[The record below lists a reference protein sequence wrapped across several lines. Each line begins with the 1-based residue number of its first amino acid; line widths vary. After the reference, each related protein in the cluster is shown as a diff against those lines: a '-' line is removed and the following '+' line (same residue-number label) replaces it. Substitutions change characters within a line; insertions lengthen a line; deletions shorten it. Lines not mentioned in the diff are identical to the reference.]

1 MRTLKRYIARIVMS
15 SIASVLVV
23 LVAVFS
29 FFEFIDELDQV
40 GRGGYGILAIVE
52 FVFFSIPRLT
62 YELFPIAALIG
73 TLIGLGNLVRNSE
86 MIVIRTSGV
95 SLGRI
100 VLSVMKLG
108 SVFVLASLVVG
119 EFIAPPSE
127 ELAQHRKSIATTNK
141 IALRTAGGFWARDG
155 RSYINIRRVL
165 PGNRMEEV
173 YIYEFDD
180 QNRLRV
186 STFAR
191 QAYYKRG
198 RWVLERINQTVFEA
212 DRVRK
217 RRMEHATWDS
227 LLDPKL
233 INLVAINPQHLSL
246 INLYNYIRFR
256 EANGQNTRYY
266 RHALWAK
273 LSYPLATG
281 VMVFLAIPIV
291 LVTAQKTGIGQ
302 RVVIGS
308 CIGLVFHIVNKA
320 AGSLGVLFDLS
331 PVLSAMFPTAA
342 TFMAAVLLMRRVH

>member
-1 MRTLKRYIARIVMS
+1 MDRYIARIVMI

-29 FFEFIDELDQV
+29 FFKFIDELDQV
-40 GRGGYGILAIVE
+40 GRGGYGILTIVE
-52 FVFFSIPRLT
+52 FVFFSTPRLT

-73 TLIGLGNLVRNSE
+73 TLIGLGTLVRNSE

-95 SLGRI
+95 SLARI

-127 ELAQHRKSIATTNK
+127 EVAQHRKSIATTNQ

-165 PGNRMEEV
+165 PGNRVEGV

-186 STFAR
+186 STSAR
-191 QAYYKRG
+191 QAYYKQG
-198 RWVLERINQTVFEA
+198 RWVLEKINQTVFDA

-217 RRMEHATWDS
+217 RRMEHAPWDS

-233 INLVAINPQHLSL
+233 INLAAINPQHLSM

-256 EANGQNTRYY
+256 EANGQNSRYY

-291 LVTAQKTGIGQ
+291 LVTAQKAGIGQ

-308 CIGLVFHIVNKA
+308 CIGLVFHIINKA
-320 AGSLGVLFDLS
+320 AGSLGVVFDLS

-342 TFMAAVLLMRRVH
+342 TFLAAVLLMRRVH

>member
-1 MRTLKRYIARIVMS
+1 MG

-29 FFEFIDELDQV
+29 FFKFIDDLDQV

-73 TLIGLGNLVRNSE
+73 TLIGLGTLVRNSE

-95 SLGRI
+95 SLTRI
-100 VLSVMKLG
+100 VFSVMKLG

-119 EFIAPPSE
+119 EFIAPPGE
-127 ELAQHRKSIATTNK
+127 ELAQNRKAIATTKK
-141 IALRTAGGFWARDG
+141 IAPTPGGFWARDG

-165 PGNRMEEV
+165 PDNRVEEV
-173 YIYEFDD
+173 SIYEFDD

-186 STFAR
+186 STSAR
-191 QAYYKRG
+191 QAYYKQG
-198 RWVLERINQTVFEA
+198 RWVLENINQTVFDV
-212 DRVRK
+212 DRVRT
-217 RRMEHATWDS
+217 RRMEHAPWDS

-233 INLVAINPQHLSL
+233 INLVAFDPQLLSM
-246 INLYNYIRFR
+246 IILYNYIRFR
-256 EANGQNTRYY
+256 EANRQNSRYY

-281 VMVFLAIPIV
+281 VMVFLAITIV
-291 LVTAQKTGIGQ
+291 
-302 RVVIGS
+302 
-308 CIGLVFHIVNKA
+308 
-320 AGSLGVLFDLS
+320 
-331 PVLSAMFPTAA
+331 
-342 TFMAAVLLMRRVH
+342 